1 VARAIDRAYPP
12 GADVRALVERLGRA
26 AGEVAGSV
34 TPAAADAGVA
44 ARCIL
49 GAALAAGA
57 SEIQI
62 EPGAR
67 GAIVRH
73 RVCGILEPLVSLPTS
88 AVAGVTNAIK
98 LQGQTDIAC
107 RHRPQTG
114 AFRVRF
120 DGRSADVR
128 LSVLPTI
135 HGETLLLRVIDGESP
150 LPRLDTLGSP
160 DDARQPLVEALSR
173 PDGLVLV
180 AGPAGTGKTTT
191 LYAAV
196 AHLHDAG
203 RPVVT
208 VEDPIE
214 RHLDGVSQVAVN
226 PRAGATWAAALR
238 SVMRQDGRAIM
249 LADMRDGEVAELAG
263 RAAADGRLVLGA
275 VSTLDAASAV
285 IRLVNLGLSPTS
297 VADSLNAVV
306 AGRLLRMLCPDCRV
320 VHDASAARRAGAAFG
335 LAAIGASP
343 GEGCERCRFTG
354 YLGRV
359 AVLEALVASDDV
371 RCLIR
376 NGAGAAD
383 LRGAM
388 ARAGWPSLLAGALRL
403 VERGVTSM
411 DELNRVLREHGDVA
425 RASARLSQTP
435 TILVVDDDRLV
446 RVLARR
452 LLESSGYRVIEADSG
467 VAGLAA
473 ARRERPDMVVLD
485 GRLPDLPWPRT
496 IEILHR
502 DVFLSTVPVMVL
514 TPEGET
520 GPAAEALDH
529 AADDYL
535 SRPFAPELLIAR
547 VGAVLRRARRYAS

>member
-1 VARAIDRAYPP
+1 MPERVSRRHHVVPIAEDDRTLTYAGAGYYRDDVDRDVAFASGRRPRFVVASRSQVARAIDRAYPP
-12 GADVRALVERLGRA
+12 GADVRALVERLGRP

-49 GAALAAGA
+49 GAALPPAPADPDRAG
-57 SEIQI
+57 S
-62 EPGAR
+62 R

-73 RVCGILEPLVSLPTS
+73 RVCGILEPLVALPTS

-135 HGETLLLRVIDGESP
+135 HGEKLLLRVIDGESP

-208 VEDPIE
+208 IEDPIE

-226 PRAGATWAAALR
+226 PRAGATWAAVLR
-238 SVMRQDGRAIM
+238 SVVRQDGRAIM
-249 LADMRDGEVAELAG
+249 LADIRDGEVAELAG
-263 RAAADGRLVLGA
+263 QAAADGRLVLGA

-285 IRLVNLGLSPTS
+285 TRLLNLGLSPTS

-306 AGRLLRMLCPDCRV
+306 AERLLRMLCPDCRV
-320 VHDASAARRAGAAFG
+320 VPDTSAARRAGAAFG

-376 NGAGAAD
+376 DGAGAAD

-388 ARAGWPSLLAGALRL
+388 TRAGWPSLLAGALRL
-403 VERGVTSM
+403 AERGVTSM
-411 DELNRVLREHGDVA
+411 DEVNRVLREHGDVA
-425 RASARLSQTP
+425 RASARLTQTP

-452 LLESSGYRVIEADSG
+452 LLES
-467 VAGLAA
+467 VA
-473 ARRERPDMVVLD
+473 
-485 GRLPDLPWPRT
+485 
-496 IEILHR
+496 
-502 DVFLSTVPVMVL
+502 
-514 TPEGET
+514 
-520 GPAAEALDH
+520 
-529 AADDYL
+529 
-535 SRPFAPELLIAR
+535 IA
-547 VGAVLRRARRYAS
+547 